1 MTSPNKPAPD
11 QKSGAALPT
20 QKVPYRPEDKMVRT
34 ERGNAFNSD
43 YRVKG

>member
-1 MTSPNKPAPD
+1 MTAIDKPAPD

-20 QKVPYRPEDKMVRT
+20 QKVPGNPEDKMIRT
-34 ERGNAFNSD
+34 ERASTFISG